1 MWQDI
6 IKIPL
11 PFMSSPLTIH
21 GFGLMLV
28 IGLFVA
34 MYVAKTLARRN
45 GLNPEDFANAAI
57 LGLFSGIIGARL
69 SHVLENL
76 AEFTRPERGFFGN
89 LMEVFNVPSGG
100 LTYYGGFLLA
110 FPTLVIYARMKKI
123 PIRLG
128 MDIVAPCLMIGLG
141 FGRLGCFLNG
151 CCYGA
156 ECTLPWAMTFPY
168 HSYAYQEQFEK
179 NEVMPPDELLYATT
193 DNKIALQPPERIETR
208 AKTEGDALLKL
219 MREQRSRPVHPA
231 QLYSAFTALLLAAI
245 CIVYLPQRRFD
256 GEVFAMM
263 MILESIGRF
272 LLEIV
277 RAEPVVLKIGPYGMS
292 FSMVLSVVL
301 LIGGMVLWA
310 GFAKKRVRAPSG
322 ITVRTSM

>member
-6 IKIPL
+6 IKIPV
-11 PFMSSPLTIH
+11 PFMSNPLTIH

-28 IGLFVA
+28 LGLFIAIGV
-34 MYVAKTLARRN
+34 MKFLAKRN
-45 GLNPEDFANAAI
+45 GLNAEDFANAAI

-69 SHVLENL
+69 SHVFENFS
-76 AEFTRPERGFFGN
+76 EFTIPERGILGN
-89 LMEVFNVPSGG
+89 LLEVFNVPSGG

-110 FPTLVIYARMKKI
+110 FPTLVIFARIKKI

-156 ECTLPWAMTFPY
+156 ECSVPWAMTFPY

-179 NEVMPPDELLYATT
+179 GEIQPPRELLFDTKSGGVGLET
-193 DNKIALQPPERIETR
+193 PHTIENR
-208 AKTEGDALLKL
+208 AKLEGPGVLDI
-219 MREQRSRPVHPA
+219 MRSQRSLPVHPA
-231 QLYSAFTALLLAAI
+231 QLYSALTAFLLAGLCLA
-245 CIVYLPQRRFD
+245 YFPQRRFD
-256 GEVFAMM
+256 GEVFAIM

-277 RAEPVVLKIGPYGMS
+277 RAEPVVLRFFGYSWS
-292 FSMVLSVVL
+292 FSMVLSVFL
-301 LIGGMVLWA
+301 LVAGIVLWA
-310 GFAKKRVRAPSG
+310 SFARLSPRRFAPFA
-322 ITVRTSM
+322 

>member
-6 IKIPL
+6 ISIPV

-28 IGLFVA
+28 LGLFVA
-34 MYVAKTLARRN
+34 LSVAKFLARRN
-45 GLNPEDFANAAI
+45 HLNPEDFANAGI
-57 LGLFSGIIGARL
+57 LALFSGIIGARI

-76 AEFTRPERGFFGN
+76 SEFTDPQRGVMGN
-89 LMEVFNVPSGG
+89 LLEVFNVASGG

-110 FPTLVIYARMKKI
+110 TPILILYGKWKKI

-128 MDIVAPCLMIGLG
+128 MDIIAPCLMIGLG

-156 ECTLPWAMTFPY
+156 ECNVPWAVTFPY

-179 NEVMPPDELLYATT
+179 NELVPPTELLYVTP
-193 DNKIALQPPERIETR
+193 DEKIGLQSPDKVANRAQLEGPEI
-208 AKTEGDALLKL
+208 LKL

-245 CIVYLPQRRFD
+245 CIVYFPQRRFD

-263 MILESIGRF
+263 MVLESIGRF

-277 RAEPVVLKIGPYGMS
+277 RAEPVVLTLGGFGMS
-292 FSMVLSVVL
+292 FSMVLSVFL
-301 LIGGMVLWA
+301 LIGGILLWMA
-310 GFAKKRVRAPSG
+310 FAKFPIHAKLLEPKLD
-322 ITVRTSM
+322 